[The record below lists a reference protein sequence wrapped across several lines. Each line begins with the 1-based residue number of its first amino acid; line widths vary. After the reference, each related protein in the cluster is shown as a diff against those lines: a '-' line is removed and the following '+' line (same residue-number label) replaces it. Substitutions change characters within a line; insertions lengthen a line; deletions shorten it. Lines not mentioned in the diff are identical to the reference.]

1 MKLSSKSK
9 IESVIL
15 AIQDFLLLLSRC
27 WLSIVMLL
35 VGAYAF
41 LLNDQGQ
48 DVVTAFNEHTN
59 PLMSLATALCML
71 IWGIES
77 WFGARLALNLSDISK
92 INYKRDGIL
101 PVWLPTILGFLSTTV
116 FYISY
121 LRFNE
126 TQWWVDIIVLLL
138 PTILYC
144 YIILN
149 GKNLIKKW
157 NKSSLSGIIN
167 GKIKTST
174 ISEQALEYAEVAKI
188 EKWVF
193 VTSIIM
199 FPLLIIA
206 IWIFPV
212 GFPTICTP
220 TILILLGIIVWTA
233 LCTAFMVIE
242 KKLKSPL
249 VLVFVVVVLVFGFSF
264 INNNHTLRT
273 INTPSKTEPL
283 ASSLEKWVNQLP
295 SDSGK
300 IKTLYIACG
309 EGGGIRA
316 AYWTASILA
325 SLTDSMPQFPKH
337 LFALSTVSGGSLGAS
352 AYNSILKFNNEN
364 PTKLNNENNSL
375 TGQVRKFMKED
386 YLSPVTAAFL
396 FPDAF
401 QRFLFFPFGPFDRAR
416 YLEQSWEKGWAK
428 NFPGTLNPF
437 SAGMQELYAN
447 NSMLPNLFINS
458 AHTESG
464 RRAVVSNLSWD
475 EDEWQSNNIN
485 KLIGKDMPLSTATL
499 LSARFPILTPGA
511 KIIDSD
517 NNYWGT
523 LVDGGYYDNY
533 GTVTA
538 ANLYYDIRKIYKPSQ
553 LKIVVL
559 MILNGDNVPENPEPI
574 KCAYEL
580 RTVPATFLN
589 ARTVRPENSLKML
602 SALLTEYNDKVIT
615 IQLDR
620 KKGENLPL
628 GWCLSDKAMNI
639 MDKQLAGSTWL
650 KQKKEI
656 LELMH

>member
-1 MKLSSKSK
+1 MKLSNQSK
-9 IESVIL
+9 IQSALL
-15 AIQDFLLLLSRC
+15 AIQDFLLLLSKC

-48 DVVTAFNEHTN
+48 DVVTAFNEKTN
-59 PLMSLATALCML
+59 FFMSLTTALCML
-71 IWGIES
+71 FWGIQS
-77 WFGARLALNLSDISK
+77 WFGARLALNLSDIGA
-92 INYKRDGIL
+92 INYKRDDIL
-101 PVWLPTILGFLSTTV
+101 PVWLPIILGFLSTTI

-121 LRFNE
+121 WCFSE
-126 TQWWVDIIVLLL
+126 TQWWVDKIILLL
-138 PTILYC
+138 PIILYC

-149 GKNLIKKW
+149 GKNLANVW
-157 NKSSLSGIIN
+157 NKTSISGMLDFQID
-167 GKIKTST
+167 TST
-174 ISEQALEYAEVAKI
+174 ISDQALKYAEVTKV
-188 EKWVF
+188 EKWFF
-193 VTSIIM
+193 VLSLIL
-199 FPLLIIA
+199 FPLLVIA
-206 IWIFPV
+206 IWLFPV
-212 GFPTICTP
+212 SFPTSCTP
-220 TILILLGIIVWTA
+220 TIVILLGIAVWTA
-233 LCTAFMVIE
+233 LGTGFMVCE
-242 KKLKSPL
+242 KKVKSPL
-249 VLVFVVVVLVFGFSF
+249 VLMLVVVILIFAFSF

-273 INTPSKTEPL
+273 IDTPSKTETIT
-283 ASSLEKWVNQLP
+283 SSVKKWVNQLP
-295 SDSGK
+295 ADSGK

-325 SLTDSMPQFPKH
+325 SLTDSMPKFSKH
-337 LFALSTVSGGSLGAS
+337 LFALSTVSGGSLGAT
-352 AYNSILKFNNEN
+352 AYNSILKFND
-364 PTKLNNENNSL
+364 KKNNL
-375 TGQVRKFMKED
+375 TAQVRKFIGED

-416 YLEQSWEKGWAK
+416 YLEQSWEIGWAK
-428 NFPGTLNPF
+428 NFPGTMNPF
-437 SAGMQELYAN
+437 SSGMQKLYAN

-464 RRAVVSNLSWD
+464 RRSVVSNLSWD
-475 EDEWQSNNIN
+475 ENEWRSNNIN

-511 KIIDSD
+511 KIIDSL

-538 ANLYYDIRKIYKPSQ
+538 ANLYYDIRKVYKPSQ

-559 MILNGDNVPENPEPI
+559 MILNGDSVPENPKPI

-580 RTVPATFLN
+580 LTVPTTFLN
-589 ARTVRPENSLKML
+589 ARTVRPENSLNML
-602 SALLTEYNDKVIT
+602 SAILTASKDTVIT
-615 IQLDR
+615 IQLAR
-620 KKGENLPL
+620 NKGENLPL
-628 GWCLSDKAMNI
+628 GWCLSNKAMDI
-639 MDKQLAGSTWL
+639 MDKQLESNRWKT
-650 KQKKEI
+650 QKKQI

>member
-1 MKLSSKSK
+1 MKLSNQSK
-9 IESVIL
+9 IQSVLL
-15 AIQDFLLLLSRC
+15 AIQDFLLLLSKC

-59 PLMSLATALCML
+59 PLMSLATASCML
-71 IWGIES
+71 LWGIQS
-77 WFGARLALNLSDISK
+77 WFGARLALNLSNIGE

-101 PVWLPTILGFLSTTV
+101 PVWLPIILGFLSTTV

-121 LRFNE
+121 WCFSE
-126 TQWWVDIIVLLL
+126 TQWWVDKIILIL
-138 PTILYC
+138 PIILYC

-149 GKNLIKKW
+149 GKNLINIW
-157 NKSSLSGIIN
+157 NKSSISGMIDFQIETTALSD
-167 GKIKTST
+167 
-174 ISEQALEYAEVAKI
+174 QALEYAGVSKV
-188 EKWVF
+188 EKWFF
-193 VTSIIM
+193 VLSLIL
-199 FPLLIIA
+199 FPLLVIT

-212 GFPTICTP
+212 AFPTSCTP
-220 TILILLGIIVWTA
+220 TIIILLGIAVWTA
-233 LCTAFMVIE
+233 LGTAFMVLE
-242 KKLKSPL
+242 KNVKSPL
-249 VLVFVVVVLVFGFSF
+249 VLLLVVVILIFAFSF
-264 INNNHTLRT
+264 INNNHTVRT
-273 INTPSKTEPL
+273 IETASKTESIE
-283 ASSLEKWVNQLP
+283 SSVEKWVNQLP

-325 SLTDSMPQFPKH
+325 SLTDSDPKFPNH
-337 LFALSTVSGGSLGAS
+337 LFALSSVSGGSLGAS
-352 AYNSILKFNNEN
+352 AYNSILKFNDKND
-364 PTKLNNENNSL
+364 SL
-375 TGQVRKFMKED
+375 TKQVRKFMKED

-428 NFPGTLNPF
+428 NFSGKINPF
-437 SAGMQELYAN
+437 SDGMQELYAN

-458 AHTESG
+458 THTESG
-464 RRAVVSNLSWD
+464 RRAVASNLSWD
-475 EDEWQSNNIN
+475 ENEWRSNNVN
-485 KLIGKDMPLSTATL
+485 NLIGKDMPLSTATL

-511 KIIDSD
+511 KIDSL
-517 NNYWGT
+517 NTYWGT

-538 ANLYYDIRKIYKPSQ
+538 ANLYYDIRKVYKPSQ
-553 LKIVVL
+553 LRIVVL
-559 MILNGDNVPENPEPI
+559 MILNGDNVPENPKPL

-580 RTVPATFLN
+580 LTVPTTFLN
-589 ARTVRPENSLKML
+589 ARTVRPENSLDML
-602 SALLTEYNDKVIT
+602 SAILTANKDTVIT
-615 IQLDR
+615 IQLVR
-620 KKGENLPL
+620 NKGENLPL

-639 MDKQLAGSTWL
+639 MDKQIKSNPWL
-650 KQKKEI
+650 TQKKQI